1 MSRWDMYFYLKYFPK
16 RWMCDELVH
25 VISVFSL
32 AVRQDFWMTRKR
44 DFIRPLLPGQVLD
57 ETLLLQKAMLRL
69 VSNVQHNTEMQA
81 RVGNVLVARP
91 IHNRMFKGCGN
102 VHDKQ
107 VTITWKPSLPRSHVC
122 IAYFHHLPFIFWRN
136 NKTETSVVYF
146 QSYILWRVVILPQMA
161 AENVLFTDSAKSW
174 MNSYHNFS
182 APEGDVSCLTW
193 KFKYLCYN
201 RIIRISNG
209 LLKKIRRSRTWEL

>member
-1 MSRWDMYFYLKYFPK
+1 MSLYS
-16 RWMCDELVH
+16 
-25 VISVFSL
+25 VIAVFSL
-32 AVRQDFWMTRKR
+32 AVRQDSWMTRKR
-44 DFIRPLLPGQVLD
+44 DFIRSLLPGQVLD
-57 ETLLLQKAMLRL
+57 ESLFLQKAMLRL

-81 RVGNVLVARP
+81 RVENVLGARP

-122 IAYFHHLPFIFWRN
+122 IAYFHYLPFLFWCN

-146 QSYILWRVVILPQMA
+146 QSYVLWRVVILPQMG
-161 AENVLFTDSAKSW
+161 AENVLFIDSAKSW
-174 MNSYHNFS
+174 MNSCHNFS
-182 APEGDVSCLTW
+182 VSEGDISCLTW

-201 RIIRISNG
+201 RIIRISNR
-209 LLKKIRRSRTWEL
+209 LLKNMTFKNMGMIVRITKYVGFLMKSRIE